1 MATGY
6 SPSVVTELWMELT
19 YMVDWIT
26 NGQEQRVDIYWALE
40 IIWIVDSNLNVLDS
54 SNGFS

>member
-6 SPSVVTELWMELT
+6 SPSVVAELWMELT

-40 IIWIVDSNLNVLDS
+40 IIRIVDSNLNVLDS